1 VHEYLLMCVHI
12 QNRGVPLVWVRTERH
27 PVKQSIAKMSSQ
39 SLAALDTIKFSYD
52 RSKLWN
58 AEDDNMM
65 ASAFATL
72 NFRHV
77 IDLLNTVHEVSNK
90 YGITGLNCMWY
101 AGVVMG
107 TLQGGFGK
115 VWVNP
120 PRRDWVKIALRL
132 FGRDTTKATQSVED
146 RFAIKRP
153 GMNRFSLMEQE
164 AWQNERH
171 SPQSSNQV
179 PLDNVS
185 LSIKR

>member
-1 VHEYLLMCVHI
+1 
-12 QNRGVPLVWVRTERH
+12 
-27 PVKQSIAKMSSQ
+27 MSSQ

-58 AEDDNMM
+58 TEDDNMM

-72 NFRHV
+72 TFRHV
-77 IDLLNTVHEVSNK
+77 IDLLRTVHDVSST
-90 YGITGLNCMWY
+90 YGVTGLNCMWY

-132 FGRDTTKATQSVED
+132 FGKDTTQATQSVE
-146 RFAIKRP
+146 RQFVTKRP
-153 GMNRFSLMEQE
+153 GMNRFSLMEAE
-164 AWQNERH
+164 AWQNESF
-171 SPQSSNQV
+171 SPKDPAKTLDDVSSFV
-179 PLDNVS
+179 F
-185 LSIKR
+185 